1 MKKNTY
7 TAPTTNVISVEP
19 ICTIMAASGGLRM
32 NGEFIGRGDAGNGI

>member
-19 ICTIMAASGGLRM
+19 IYTIMAASGGLRM
-32 NGEFIGRGDAGNGI
+32 NGGFIGRGDAGDGV